1 MGAAA
6 STININKSNDSNKMS
21 NKIDYKIKDDTESIL
36 IFYDSIFEI
45 GNNIFLQL

>member
-6 STININKSNDSNKMS
+6 STKNINESNSPDKIDY
-21 NKIDYKIKDDTESIL
+21 KIDYKIKDDTESIL
-36 IFYDSIFEI
+36 IFYENIFEI